1 VIASLFGATAINAQ
15 AIVVGACYA
24 SGLAPITGHYG
35 PIAGIIAG
43 ILHYCTVTSVPA
55 IHGGFNL
62 YNGGFTS
69 GLVAFAMVPVLE
81 SFFKTIQDKKAA
93 KSEK

>member
-1 VIASLFGATAINAQ
+1 
-15 AIVVGACYA
+15 
-24 SGLAPITGHYG
+24 
-35 PIAGIIAG
+35 
-43 ILHYCTVTSVPA
+43 VTSVPA

>member
-1 VIASLFGATAINAQ
+1 MLCKRPGSR
-15 AIVVGACYA
+15 
-24 SGLAPITGHYG
+24 S
-35 PIAGIIAG
+35 GIIAG

-69 GLVAFAMVPVLE
+69 GLVAFVLVPVLE
-81 SFFKTIQDKKAA
+81 SFCKQIGAKKA
-93 KSEK
+93 E